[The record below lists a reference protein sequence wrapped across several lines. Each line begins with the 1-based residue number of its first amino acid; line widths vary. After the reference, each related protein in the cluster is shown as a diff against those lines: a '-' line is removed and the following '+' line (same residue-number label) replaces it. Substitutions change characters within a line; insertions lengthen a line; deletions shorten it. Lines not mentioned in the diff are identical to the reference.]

1 MAMEARLSLRQSQ
14 RVVMTPLLQQAIQLL
29 QLSTLEL
36 QEVVQKELL
45 ENPLLEEVTPDTP
58 ETPADAPV
66 TPDSPPAP
74 TVEQVSTDAPPTTER
89 QTDELPFDF
98 NAVMSADDDHEERSL
113 VSQEDRE
120 DLPFENVVRTQV
132 SLADHLEEQLRFVA
146 EDAAVRRIGAEIIGN
161 LDEDGYLRAELEE
174 IAQRCNATAEEVTRV
189 LELVQG
195 FDPPG
200 VAARSIQECLL
211 LQLKRDPLPDP
222 VSVEIIEAHFDDLS
236 RRRYPDIARAL
247 KLPVDRIMESVEEI
261 MGLEPKPGRR
271 FGGNDSRYIVPDV
284 YVYKL
289 GNEYTIVLNEDG
301 IPRLRVNSLYRS
313 LLRNSG
319 VDEARQYV
327 EQKLRSA
334 LWLIKS
340 VDQRQRTLRKV
351 TQSIVKFQRDF
362 LDRGLPHLRPLSL
375 RDVGEDIGMHES
387 TISRVTTNKY
397 VETPQGLFELKFFF
411 HSGIASGDGEMVS
424 SVSVKKMIQDL
435 LANEDPSKPLSDQ
448 EVALIL
454 KGRGLTI
461 ARRTVAKYREE
472 LGILPSHQRR
482 LAPRRRRG
490 GGRLLRGQRGGARA
504 ALPRDAAAASAG
516 AGRQRA
522 RRHPR
527 RAQGAVHRARSG
539 RSRRGHLQHDRAPA
553 QGHAHRG
560 LRDAEGA
567 AEPRG
572 LARLVRLQA
581 RRAVRRRPRVRRA
594 LPAQPPLRREA
605 AAARRPRARGARV
618 RDEARGEPRAAAPH
632 RGLPALR
639 PARLSARGQG
649 VPDDRRR
656 LHGRP
661 APLGRPR
668 RGAAPVR
675 PRARSGADP
684 GPPRHRPRVTP
695 A

>member
-45 ENPLLEEVTPDTP
+45 ENPMLEEVTPDTP
-58 ETPADAPV
+58 ETTDGQATADA
-66 TPDSPPAP
+66 PPAP
-74 TVEQVSTDAPPTTER
+74 TVEPITAETPPTTER

-98 NAVMSADDDHEERSL
+98 TAVMSAADDDHEERSL

-120 DLPFENVVRTQV
+120 DLPFENVIRTQI
-132 SLADHLEEQLRFVA
+132 SLADHLDEQLRFA
-146 EDAAVRRIGAEIIGN
+146 TEDATVRRIGAEIIGN

-174 IAQRCNATAEEVTRV
+174 IAQRCAVSADEVAKV
-189 LELVQG
+189 VELVQG

-211 LQLKRDPLPDP
+211 LQLRRDPLPDP

-236 RRRYPDIARAL
+236 RRRYQDIARAV
-247 KLPVDRIMESVEEI
+247 KLPLDRIMESVEEI

-284 YVYKL
+284 FVYKL
-289 GNEYTIVLNEDG
+289 GTEYTVVLNEDG
-301 IPRLRVNSLYRS
+301 IPRLRVNGLYRS
-313 LLRNSG
+313 LLRTPGSG
-319 VDEARQYV
+319 DEAKQYV

-362 LDRGLPHLRPLSL
+362 LDRGLSHLRPLSL

-397 VETPQGLFELKFFF
+397 VETPQGLFELKYFF

-424 SVSVKKMIQDL
+424 SVSVKKMIQDI
-435 LANEDPSKPLSDQ
+435 LAAEDAAKPQSDQ
-448 EVALIL
+448 EVAQALQ
-454 KGRGLTI
+454 KRGLTI

-482 LAPRRRRG
+482 LAPRKR
-490 GGRLLRGQRGGARA
+490 
-504 ALPRDAAAASAG
+504 
-516 AGRQRA
+516 
-522 RRHPR
+522 
-527 RAQGAVHRARSG
+527 
-539 RSRRGHLQHDRAPA
+539 
-553 QGHAHRG
+553 
-560 LRDAEGA
+560 
-567 AEPRG
+567 
-572 LARLVRLQA
+572 
-581 RRAVRRRPRVRRA
+581 
-594 LPAQPPLRREA
+594 
-605 AAARRPRARGARV
+605 
-618 RDEARGEPRAAAPH
+618 
-632 RGLPALR
+632 
-639 PARLSARGQG
+639 
-649 VPDDRRR
+649 
-656 LHGRP
+656 
-661 APLGRPR
+661 
-668 RGAAPVR
+668 
-675 PRARSGADP
+675 
-684 GPPRHRPRVTP
+684 
-695 A
+695 